1 MSEPILVRTRPVSTE
16 SGTPSVMRG
25 SNCPDHPVPILR
37 SANRN
42 LYRAFQ
48 FQESL
53 VRDHTPRCPI
63 LDSKRVCASCMF
75 MCVYID
81 MYTCHWDPLPC
92 ATVKVPHFYLATFQG
107 RANTHA
113 RLIYLSCSVPVFTTG
128 FVTVICPSP
137 PLFGLFVFFSSPWS
151 RDVSFFARDY
161 HSCLFSQTVFTV
173 LLSQYSLHE
182 PVLWT
187 YFFSPI
193 ARVFPGV
200 CVHLCI

>member
-1 MSEPILVRTRPVSTE
+1 MHPQVSGVYVRVRVCLCLCLYVLVRRVSIPIPGILVCDTVLRIRE
-16 SGTPSVMRG
+16 MMRG
-25 SNCPDHPVPILR
+25 SNCPDHPVPILW

-53 VRDHTPRCPI
+53 VRDHTPRCPL

-92 ATVKVPHFYLATFQG
+92 ATVKVPHFYLSTFQG

-113 RLIYLSCSVPVFTTG
+113 RLIYLS
-128 FVTVICPSP
+128 
-137 PLFGLFVFFSSPWS
+137 FF
-151 RDVSFFARDY
+151 
-161 HSCLFSQTVFTV
+161 LN
-173 LLSQYSLHE
+173 L
-182 PVLWT
+182 
-187 YFFSPI
+187 
-193 ARVFPGV
+193 RVF
-200 CVHLCI
+200 IKE